1 MANLVS
7 LVLEGIFEIYSN
19 LTVEFVEREGGW
31 IFHLMW
37 RMDKDY
43 KSLRHQAPRLKH
55 LRSEYI
61 KENLK
66 FTTQPIEEPEK

>member
-7 LVLEGIFEIYSN
+7 LVLEGIFEIYAN
-19 LTVEFVEREGGW
+19 LPVTFVEREDGW

-66 FTTQPIEEPEK
+66 FLFRK